1 MMICPVT
8 EAESATKPGVARRPR
23 LGFLGAGWIG
33 RNRMEAVAQTD
44 LTEIVAIAD
53 PVADSARQAAQ
64 TVPGAEVC
72 ESLEQLL
79 AAGMDGVVIATPN
92 AFHAEQAIQA
102 LESGAAVFCQKPLG
116 RNAREAQAVIEA
128 ARQADR
134 LLGVDFSYRQVTE
147 IRRVYEVARAGELGE
162 IFAAELVFHNAYGPD
177 KPWYYDWQRSGGGC
191 VIDLGVH
198 LVDLALW
205 MLKPARVTG
214 VTSRL
219 FARGRPLPLLRQ
231 SVEDYAVARLDLSSG
246 AAVELACSWN
256 LHAGCDAVISGVFH
270 GTEGGARFMNV
281 NGSFYYFKAERFHRT
296 KCEPLAATT
305 EPWGGRAVTEWARR
319 LAAGAKFDPAIEE
332 VRPVAE
338 TLDAIY
344 DRRS

>member
-1 MMICPVT
+1 MLFR
-8 EAESATKPGVARRPR
+8 S
-23 LGFLGAGWIG
+23 
-33 RNRMEAVAQTD
+33 
-44 LTEIVAIAD
+44 
-53 PVADSARQAAQ
+53 
-64 TVPGAEVC
+64 
-72 ESLEQLL
+72 
-79 AAGMDGVVIATPN
+79 
-92 AFHAEQAIQA
+92 
-102 LESGAAVFCQKPLG
+102 QKPLG
-116 RNAREAQAVIEA
+116 RNARETQAVIEA

-219 FARGRPLPLLRQ
+219 FARGRSLPLLRQ

-246 AAVELACSWN
+246 AVVELACSWN

-281 NGSFYYFKAERFHRT
+281 NGSFYHFKAERFRRT
-296 KCEPLAATT
+296 KREPLAATA
-305 EPWGGRAVTEWARR
+305 EPWGGRAVAEWARR
-319 LAAGAKFDPAIEE
+319 LAAGAKFDSAIEE